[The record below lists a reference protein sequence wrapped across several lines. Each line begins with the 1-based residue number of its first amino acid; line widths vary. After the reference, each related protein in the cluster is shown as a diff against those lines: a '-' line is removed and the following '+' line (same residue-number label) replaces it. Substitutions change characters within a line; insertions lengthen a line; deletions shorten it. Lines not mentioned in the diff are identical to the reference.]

1 MMRVCVIIGEVKSS
15 PINAS
20 SKARAAHEFPCRL
33 PSALVLGLVSHFRCS
48 FEYAGSSEYNC
59 ELLWPLAMEPGSHE
73 AHEELIP
80 APEAKPPPPS
90 TDFVADDEEV
100 RPQKYLIARAAED
113 ACVLVLIY

>member
-1 MMRVCVIIGEVKSS
+1 MYGEVKSS
-15 PINAS
+15 IPSPIHAS
-20 SKARAAHEFPCRL
+20 SKARAAHAFPCHL
-33 PSALVLGLVSHFRCS
+33 PSSALVLGPVSHFTCS

-100 RPQKYLIARAAED
+100 RPQKYLISRAAEV